1 MNQALKD
8 YLAEKK
14 PDASQSTLKTYTS
27 ILSTFAKKALGK
39 DATFEAAKEYLE
51 DVDKVL
57 ENQNEDAP
65 LSSRKTLMSALYAMT
80 GDKQY
85 HSVMM
90 SLSSKHTSEIRKQEK
105 NEKQEENWMSFS
117 EVMEVV
123 EKYRKDTA
131 RLFQSKEPLQG
142 YDLMK
147 AQQYLILALTTGVFI
162 PPRRSLDW
170 TDMNIRNAEPTNNYI
185 DKSKFHFVTYKTAK
199 TYGEQTVEMPRKLRM
214 LLTKW
219 MRINPSDHLLVNMDY
234 TRMQT
239 SRLTRE
245 LNAIFGKNISTS
257 LLRNIYVT
265 EKFGHMP
272 KLTDMEDV
280 AEKMAHDVSMQM
292 KYIKR

>member
-14 PDASQSTLKTYTS
+14 PDASESTLKTYTS
-27 ILSTFAKKALGK
+27 ILSTFAKKTLGK
-39 DATFEAAKEYLE
+39 EATFEAAKEYLE

-117 EVMEVV
+117 EVMDVV

-131 RLFQSKEPLQG
+131 RLFQSKVPLQG

-170 TDMNIRNAEPTNNYI
+170 TDMNIRNPEPTNNYI